1 MQQLEAEIRRLEAEY
16 NMFFAGRLPRL
27 PWEARAKVETMV
39 KQFDRSPMQNT
50 ADRFRFNTLQARFSS
65 FCDLWEKQ
73 LRAREEGRSVG
84 GRRPGGSSG
93 SMPVA
98 ETKRERSSGV
108 LHESRIRDPLAETER
123 IKELY
128 HQLTEARTK
137 TGEPTVPFHRFAE
150 AVRAQV
156 TKLGG
161 GDSDVVFRVELKEGK
176 ATLAVK
182 SAKGE

>member
-1 MQQLEAEIRRLEAEY
+1 LRSLGKTTSRERR
-16 NMFFAGRLPRL
+16 
-27 PWEARAKVETMV
+27 RAV
-39 KQFDRSPMQNT
+39 
-50 ADRFRFNTLQARFSS
+50 
-65 FCDLWEKQ
+65 
-73 LRAREEGRSVG
+73 
-84 GRRPGGSSG
+84 GRRSSSWG
-93 SMPVA
+93 IDRRDA
-98 ETKRERSSGV
+98 HCRNETSAVIGRAA
-108 LHESRIRDPLAETER
+108 RIADPLAETEQ

-182 SAKGE
+182 SAKGD